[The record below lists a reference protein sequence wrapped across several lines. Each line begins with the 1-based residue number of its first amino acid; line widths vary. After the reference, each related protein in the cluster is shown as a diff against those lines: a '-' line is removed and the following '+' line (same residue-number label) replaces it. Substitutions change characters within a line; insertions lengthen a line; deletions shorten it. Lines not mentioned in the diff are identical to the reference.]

1 MTSKESSSCGPRAST
16 RLPLRRRCRRLI
28 STFLPAVS
36 ILLALCAC
44 AQLGGER
51 DRAFSA
57 FVDAQDEARHQ
68 LRLFQAE
75 PRGSCGS
82 EHLAKAAAGANAN
95 LALLDP
101 SRPADPARPL
111 DPAVV
116 RSVQIT
122 YGNRPIADA
131 ASLTLDVA
139 NAAATAGCPDQ
150 ARVLYRSVIDRYVNA
165 DFTGFRQR
173 AQAGLTQLG
182 GQ

>member
-1 MTSKESSSCGPRAST
+1 MSNDSCWCSSTAST
-16 RLPLRRRCRRLI
+16 RRPSRRHRRRLVA
-28 STFLPAVS
+28 TLLPAVP

-44 AQLGGER
+44 AQFDGER
-51 DRAFSA
+51 DRALSA

-82 EHLAKAAAGANAN
+82 EHLAKASAGANGN

-116 RSVQIT
+116 RSVQTT
-122 YGNRPIADA
+122 YGNQPIGDA
-131 ASLTLDVA
+131 ASLTLDIA

-150 ARVLYRSVIDRYVNA
+150 ARVLYRYVIDRYVNA
-165 DFTGFRQR
+165 DFIGFRQR